1 MASLSAPLDKVRII
15 ARIRPVLGSEREMDI
30 VVKNDSNL
38 VIMPNPKN
46 EKETFTFPFHAVY
59 PMESDQAQIFAEV
72 SPTLKHLF
80 KGNDVTI
87 FAYGVTGSGKTHTM
101 KGNKAPAERGII
113 PRLLTAIYR
122 RGKELEKKSNGELSM
137 CAIMSYYEI
146 YNDKV
151 FDLFEAP
158 NKRTLAGLPLREQHG
173 KTHVVGLTEKEIST
187 LKDFETLYDMA
198 NNNRSTSA
206 TMLNSNSSRSH
217 AIICVRVEIKNNE
230 TGEMKIGTVSCID
243 LAGSEDNRRTANDK
257 ERMVESASINK
268 SLFVLSQCVEAMQ
281 KKQNR
286 IPYRESK
293 MTRILSLGQ
302 NNGMTVMILNL
313 APTKKFHQDTLSAL
327 NFANRAKQIEVKN
340 DPPPPPPPVLKPL
353 GGGITGAPRREF
365 GTNKTNTTG
374 NRPLSDPSTLLKKPS
389 KDFIKPSKPV
399 VKPIITKP
407 LGTQNTGIK
416 KPSRSSDASINS
428 IKARRANGSS
438 GIPTAG
444 HGTTVNLSNIN
455 IEEMVSKKVE
465 EILAARALNETSI
478 VSATPSIDDEVQ
490 RRLEILE
497 RKLEKKADARAE
509 GLTYLVLAK
518 QHVQRGEDFAALSMY
533 RLALNYFPD
542 NEKLLRNIAKLE
554 ARRREEGAAVPL
566 GNMEQIAAG
575 NRTKKAF
582 AVFMDADSGLDR
594 APSPPRKRARAM
606 STGSYTITQTP
617 RTQRLLHIINSEDV
631 DQIMTLK
638 VRLDTNE
645 AELDC
650 FSLPSLHD
658 SPDDTSSDDTLTR
671 GMVAAKK
678 PVSSRPAMFDLPT
691 PPDTPV
697 ERGKRIK
704 PSDIIKRFE
713 RLHERGQAELALQA
727 QLAELTRAADVSD
740 AMASLSLGAPQI
752 KQTSQAVQ
760 AKEKPSK
767 PAQSELALPPVE
779 SYEVWHEQVLIRMW

>member
-1 MASLSAPLDKVRII
+1 
-15 ARIRPVLGSEREMDI
+15 
-30 VVKNDSNL
+30 
-38 VIMPNPKN
+38 
-46 EKETFTFPFHAVY
+46 
-59 PMESDQAQIFAEV
+59 
-72 SPTLKHLF
+72 
-80 KGNDVTI
+80 
-87 FAYGVTGSGKTHTM
+87 
-101 KGNKAPAERGII
+101 
-113 PRLLTAIYR
+113 
-122 RGKELEKKSNGELSM
+122 
-137 CAIMSYYEI
+137 
-146 YNDKV
+146 
-151 FDLFEAP
+151 
-158 NKRTLAGLPLREQHG
+158 
-173 KTHVVGLTEKEIST
+173 
-187 LKDFETLYDMA
+187 
-198 NNNRSTSA
+198 
-206 TMLNSNSSRSH
+206 
-217 AIICVRVEIKNNE
+217 
-230 TGEMKIGTVSCID
+230 
-243 LAGSEDNRRTANDK
+243 
-257 ERMVESASINK
+257 
-268 SLFVLSQCVEAMQ
+268 MQ

-340 DPPPPPPPVLKPL
+340 DPPPPPPVLKPL

-365 GTNKTNTTG
+365 GTTKTNTTA

-416 KPSRSSDASINS
+416 KPSRGSDAS

-438 GIPTAG
+438 GILTAG
-444 HGTTVNLSNIN
+444 HGTTVNLNNLN

-465 EILAARALNETSI
+465 EILAARALNEASI

-490 RRLEILE
+490 KRLEILE

-554 ARRREEGAAVPL
+554 ARRREDGAAVPL
-566 GNMEQIAAG
+566 GNIEPIAKG

-582 AVFMDADSGLDR
+582 AVFMDADSGLER

-638 VRLDTNE
+638 VRLDMNE
-645 AELDC
+645 AELEC
-650 FSLPSLHD
+650 FSLSSLHHSLED
-658 SPDDTSSDDTLTR
+658 MSVDDTLTP
-671 GMVAAKK
+671 GVVAAKK
-678 PVSSRPAMFDLPT
+678 PVSSRSAMFDLPT
-691 PPDTPV
+691 PPATPV
-697 ERGKRIK
+697 ERGERGERVK
-704 PSDIIKRFE
+704 PSEIIKRFE

-727 QLAELTRAADVSD
+727 QLAEPTKAADVSD
-740 AMASLSLGAPQI
+740 AMTSLSLGAPQI
-752 KQTSQAVQ
+752 KQTSQAGQ
-760 AKEKPSK
+760 TEEKLSRL
-767 PAQSELALPPVE
+767 AQSELAPPPVE

>member
-122 RGKELEKKSNGELSM
+122 RGKELEKKSNGEMSM

-230 TGEMKIGTVSCID
+230 TGETKIGTVSCID

-340 DPPPPPPPVLKPL
+340 DPPPPPPVLKPL
-353 GGGITGAPRREF
+353 GGGITGPPRREF
-365 GTNKTNTTG
+365 GTTKTNTTA

-416 KPSRSSDASINS
+416 KPSRGSDAS

-444 HGTTVNLSNIN
+444 HGTTVNLNNLN

-465 EILAARALNETSI
+465 EILAARALNEASI

-490 RRLEILE
+490 KRLEILE

-554 ARRREEGAAVPL
+554 ARRREDGAAVPL
-566 GNMEQIAAG
+566 GNIEPIAKG

-638 VRLDTNE
+638 GVGRKRAEALADHVRERRERDE
-645 AELDC
+645 AFPAIQDLEEL
-650 FSLPSLHD
+650 
-658 SPDDTSSDDTLTR
+658 
-671 GMVAAKK
+671 GMIKGIGNAA
-678 PVSSRPAMFDLPT
+678 V
-691 PPDTPV
+691 
-697 ERGKRIK
+697 GKM
-704 PSDIIKRFE
+704 
-713 RLHERGQAELALQA
+713 RLGL
-727 QLAELTRAADVSD
+727 
-740 AMASLSLGAPQI
+740 
-752 KQTSQAVQ
+752 
-760 AKEKPSK
+760 
-767 PAQSELALPPVE
+767 
-779 SYEVWHEQVLIRMW
+779 EV